1 MKSSRFSRE
10 RANEKKFV
18 FDGGR
23 RVLLTTNYE
32 TEDTHADI
40 E

>member
-10 RANEKKFV
+10 RASEKKFV
-18 FDGGR
+18 FDG
-23 RVLLTTNYE
+23 VFYSPQIE

>member
-10 RANEKKFV
+10 RASEKKFV
-18 FDGGR
+18 FDGDG
-23 RVLLTTNYE
+23 VFYSPQIE

>member
-1 MKSSRFSRE
+1 MVDEKQPKSSFLT
-10 RANEKKFV
+10 ADGV
-18 FDGGR
+18 F
-23 RVLLTTNYE
+23 YSPQIE

>member
-23 RVLLTTNYE
+23 RVFSPQIE